1 MGYLYALAAAVL
13 FGSNGSLVK
22 VLLEAGLSA
31 AQVTVARTA
40 GTALIAGVVLL
51 ITNRAAFRI
60 SLRQAGMFA
69 LLGVVGVALL
79 QWTYTIAVGIL
90 PVGIALLFE
99 YTAVLMVALFAFFV
113 YRERV
118 KARLWIAIV
127 FVLLGLVLVARVWDA
142 SLDAFGVFM
151 ALCAAVSLAIYFLL
165 GEREVAK
172 ASPMA
177 VGFWSMGFAALFWL
191 AFGDLWALEPSTLVE
206 AVSLGGALDAV
217 ALPLWVIAAITVVFG
232 SFMPFLL
239 SLLALRHLTAT
250 AAGITASFE
259 VVFAFVVAWLWLGES
274 LELWQIIGASVVLV
288 GIVVA
293 QTARVNKVVDPD
305 LAIPRDDARIL

>member
-1 MGYLYALAAAVL
+1 MAAAVI

-22 VLLEAGLSA
+22 VLLETGLSA
-31 AQVTVARTA
+31 AQVTFARTA

-60 SLRQAGMFA
+60 TPSQAGIFA
-69 LLGVVGVALL
+69 LLGVMGVAIL
-79 QWTYTIAVGIL
+79 QWAYTIAVGIL

-99 YTAVLMVALFAFFV
+99 YLAVLMVALFAFFV

-118 KARLWIAIV
+118 KARLWIAIA
-127 FVLLGLVLVARVWDA
+127 FVLAGLALVAQVWDA
-142 SLDAFGVFM
+142 SLDPFGVFM

-172 ASPMA
+172 SSPMA
-177 VGFWSMGFAALFWL
+177 VGFWSMGFAAVFWL
-191 AFGDLWALEPSTLVE
+191 AFGDVWALEPGALGE
-206 AVSLGGALDAV
+206 AASLGGALDAV
-217 ALPLWVIAAITVVFG
+217 VLPLWIIAVITVVFG
-232 SFMPFLL
+232 SFTPFLL

-274 LELWQIIGASVVLV
+274 LELWQILGASVVLV

-293 QTARVNKVVDPD
+293 QTARVNKVIDPD
-305 LAIPRDDARIL
+305 LAIARDDARIL

>member
-22 VLLEAGLSA
+22 VLLETGLTA
-31 AQVTVARTA
+31 AQLTFARTA
-40 GTALIAGVVLL
+40 STALIAGIVLL
-51 ITNRAAFRI
+51 TTNRAAFRVTW
-60 SLRQAGMFA
+60 RQAGMFA
-69 LLGVVGVALL
+69 LLGVVGVAIL
-79 QWTYTIAVGIL
+79 QWTYAIAVSIL

-99 YTAVLMVALFAFFV
+99 YMAVLMVALFAFFV

-118 KARLWIAIV
+118 KARLWVAIA
-127 FVLLGLVLVARVWDA
+127 FVLAGLALVAQVWAA
-142 SLDAFGVFM
+142 SLDPFGVFM
-151 ALCAAVSLAIYFLL
+151 ALCAALSLAIYFLL

-172 ASPMA
+172 SSPMA

-191 AFGDLWALEPSTLVE
+191 AFGDVWALEPGTLVA
-206 AVSLGGALDAV
+206 AVPLGGALEAV
-217 ALPLWVIAAITVVFG
+217 VLPLWIIASITMVFG

-274 LELWQIIGASVVLV
+274 LELWQVVGAGVVLV